1 MSSSAIPQIVL
12 AISALLALGTV
23 LSLAARRLRLPLSFL
38 LVVVGLLLALAA
50 DRVEALSSLRS
61 LTLSPELLVYLFLPT
76 LLFDAAFT
84 IDTRALRQNIVP
96 VLGLAIPAV
105 AITFLL
111 AGLGIHYLLA
121 VPAAAAF
128 LFAALISAADSTA
141 ALDIFNE
148 TAAPKRLT
156 ILAQGENL
164 FNDATAVVLF
174 GIVVTFAGVEGNLFG
189 AGETTLGGGTA
200 HFFKSFFGGL
210 ATGWAIA
217 LLAGKIIELV
227 EDDLIEILLTTAAVY
242 LSFIAGET
250 LIASSGIMSVVGTG
264 LTLGG
269 WGRTKYTPTS
279 LDYLN
284 RFWGYLAFV
293 AHALIF
299 LLVGLMLDVS
309 SLPQYLLPI
318 AIAIPV
324 SLVARAVSIYGLFP
338 LLNRLPWVERA
349 DFPHQTAMAW
359 GGLRGAMCLVLALA
373 IPETYAYREIILN
386 MTVGVVLF
394 SLLVQ
399 GLTLRPLVQ
408 WLGLH
413 QPSIPE
419 RYLLEESLLTAK
431 HRARAM
437 MSDLLEGGVFS
448 DRVVRSLESSYAKQ
462 EEVIQA
468 QIRTVREQ
476 GSIDSWDEFRLL
488 KREHLLFE
496 KRVYRELFE
505 GGQLSEKVYKEL
517 EQSIG
522 MQLDHLRKAEGL
534 PVWTM
539 YSPWGWRFE
548 ANVFRVFDVIAP
560 DSSWVQRYRLR
571 RIAERYEAQWG
582 RLVASKRVLDEIP
595 RIEKHYPKSPEAL
608 EELRGLYSR
617 WHETAR
623 SRLDAVAQ
631 QFPEYVQK
639 VQELMVMRLCL
650 QAEEKTI
657 QELER
662 LEVLPEREARAVREQ
677 LRNQLRRLRERPISE
692 LEPRADELLA
702 KVPFFKGLPREEFE
716 RIVPLLRQR
725 TYLANEIIV
734 RQGALDTSMFLISRG
749 VVRVIVSRETFGEM
763 PVATLLA
770 GDFFGEMAALTANPR
785 TATVKAVTDCS
796 VYVMRAEDLQAVA
809 VLCPVLHEALETKYF
824 QRRAELDED
833 AREDA
838 MNLQHLAANTPPS
851 NL

>member
-12 AISALLALGTV
+12 AVSALLALGTV
-23 LSLAARRLRLPLSFL
+23 LSLVARRLRLPLSFV
-38 LVVVGLLLALAA
+38 LVMVGLGLGVAA
-50 DRVEALSSLRS
+50 SNVEALAPLRS
-61 LTLSPELLVYLFLPT
+61 LSLSPELLVYLFLPT

-84 IDTRALRQNIVP
+84 IDTRSLRQNIVP

-105 AITFLL
+105 AISFLL
-111 AGLGIHYLLA
+111 TGLGIHWLVG
-121 VPAAAAF
+121 VPVAAAF

-164 FNDATAVVLF
+164 FNDAIAVVIF
-174 GIVVTFAGVEGNLFG
+174 GIVVAHAGIGGSLFSAEATTFGQSVAR
-189 AGETTLGGGTA
+189 
-200 HFFKSFFGGL
+200 FFASFFGGL
-210 ATGWAIA
+210 TVGWAIA
-217 LLAGKIIELV
+217 LAAGKVIELV

-250 LIASSGIMSVVGTG
+250 LLASSGIMAVTGTG

-284 RFWGYLAFV
+284 RFWTYLAFV
-293 AHALIF
+293 AHALTF
-299 LLVGLMLDVS
+299 LLVGLMLDVTG
-309 SLPQYLLPI
+309 LAGYLIPI
-318 AIAIPV
+318 AIAVPLAI
-324 SLVARAVSIYGLFP
+324 VARAISIYAIFP

-359 GGLRGAMCLVLALA
+359 GGLRGAMCIMLALA

-399 GLTLRPLVQ
+399 GLTLRPLVHA
-408 WLGLH
+408 LGLH
-413 QPSIPE
+413 QPTIPE
-419 RYLLEESLLTAK
+419 RYLLEESLLAAK
-431 HRARAM
+431 HRARSM
-437 MSDLLEGGVFS
+437 MNDLLRGGVFS
-448 DRVVRSLESSYAKQ
+448 ERVVMSLESAYAQQ
-462 EEVIQA
+462 EQVIQS
-468 QIRTVREQ
+468 QIRAVREQ

-522 MQLDHLRKAEGL
+522 MQLDHLRRAEGL

-539 YSPWGWRFE
+539 YSPWGWRLE
-548 ANVFRVFDVIAP
+548 AQFFRVLDVVAP
-560 DSSWVQRYRLR
+560 DSTWVQRYRLR

-582 RLVASKRVLDEIP
+582 RLVASKRVLEEIP
-595 RIEKHYPKSPEAL
+595 RIEKHYPKSPEAM

-650 QAEEKTI
+650 QAEEETI
-657 QELER
+657 SELER

-677 LRNQLRRLRERPISE
+677 LRDQLRRLRDRPISE

-702 KVPFFKGLPREEFE
+702 KVPFFQGLPAEEFA

-725 TYLANEIIV
+725 TYLANEMIV
-734 RQGALDTSMFLISRG
+734 RQGALDTSMFLIGRG
-749 VVRVIVSRETFGEM
+749 VVRVILSSDKAGEV
-763 PVATLLA
+763 PIATLLA

-785 TATVKAVTDCS
+785 TASVKAVTDCS

-809 VLCPVLHEALETKYF
+809 VVCPVLHESLEAKYF
-824 QRRAELDED
+824 QRRARLDAEAAGDD
-833 AREDA
+833 ATAGIIETSA
-838 MNLQHLAANTPPS
+838 I
-851 NL
+851 

>member
-12 AISALLALGTV
+12 AVSALLALGTV

-38 LVVVGLLLALAA
+38 LVAVGLVLAVAAGRLEALAP
-50 DRVEALSSLRS
+50 LRS

-76 LLFDAAFT
+76 LLFEAAFT
-84 IDTRALRQNIVP
+84 IDTRGLRQNIVP
-96 VLGLAIPAV
+96 VLALAIPAV
-105 AITFLL
+105 AISFLL
-111 AGLGIHYLLA
+111 AGLGVHYL
-121 VPAAAAF
+121 VGIPMAAAF

-174 GIVVTFAGVEGNLFG
+174 GIVVTYAGAQGNLFG
-189 AGETTLGGGTA
+189 AGATTLGGATGL
-200 HFFKSFFGGL
+200 FFLSFFGGL
-210 ATGWAIA
+210 TVGWVVA

-227 EDDLIEILLTTAAVY
+227 EDDLTEILLTTAAVY

-250 LIASSGIMSVVGTG
+250 LLASSGIMAVVGTG

-284 RFWGYLAFV
+284 RFWSYLAFV

-309 SLPQYLLPI
+309 RLTDYLLPI
-318 AIAIPV
+318 AFAIPLAV
-324 SLVARAVSIYGLFP
+324 AARAVSIYAIFP
-338 LLNRLPWVERA
+338 LLNKLPWVERA

-373 IPETYAYREIILN
+373 IPESYAYRDIILN

-399 GLTLRPLVQ
+399 GLTLRPLVR

-437 MSDLLEGGVFS
+437 MNDLLEGGVFS
-448 DRVVRSLESSYAKQ
+448 DRVVRSLERSYAAQ
-462 EEVIQA
+462 EEVIQS
-468 QIRTVREQ
+468 QIRSVREQ
-476 GSIDSWDEFRLL
+476 GAIDSWDDFRLM

-539 YSPWGWRFE
+539 YSPWGWRLE
-548 ANVFRVFDVIAP
+548 ATFFRIFDVVAP
-560 DSSWVQRYRLR
+560 DSTWVQRYRLR

-582 RLVASKRVLDEIP
+582 RLVASKRVLAEIP

-617 WHETAR
+617 WNEAAR

-650 QAEEKTI
+650 QAEEATI

-677 LRNQLRRLRERPISE
+677 LRNQLRLLRDRPIHE
-692 LEPRADELLA
+692 LEPKPEELLA
-702 KVPFFKGLPREEFE
+702 KVPFFKGLPEDEFR

-734 RQGALDTSMFLISRG
+734 RQGALDTSMFLIGRG
-749 VVRVIVSRETFGEM
+749 VVRVIVAREKLGEM

-796 VYVMRAEDLQAVA
+796 MYVMRAEDLQAVA
-809 VLCPVLHEALETKYF
+809 VLCPVLHDALEAKYF

-838 MNLQHLAANTPPS
+838 ASLREMALHAPPA
-851 NL
+851 L

>member
-12 AISALLALGTV
+12 AVSALLALGTV
-23 LSLAARRLRLPLSFL
+23 LSLAARRLRLPLSFVL
-38 LVVVGLLLALAA
+38 ILVGIGLALLSTRL
-50 DRVEALSSLRS
+50 DALAPLRS
-61 LTLSPELLVYLFLPT
+61 LDLSPELLVYLFLPT

-84 IDTRALRQNIVP
+84 MDTRALRQNILQ

-111 AGLGIHYLLA
+111 VALGVHYLLA

-174 GIVVTFAGVEGNLFG
+174 GIVVAYAGVEGNLFG
-189 AGETTLGGGTA
+189 AGETTLSGGFSRFVA
-200 HFFKSFFGGL
+200 SFFGGL
-210 ATGWAIA
+210 TIGWVVA
-217 LLAGKIIELV
+217 LIAGKIIELV
-227 EDDLIEILLTTAAVY
+227 EDDLIEILLTTSAVY
-242 LSFIAGET
+242 LSFIAGES
-250 LIASSGIMSVVGTG
+250 LLASSGIMAVVGTG

-279 LDYLN
+279 LAYLN
-284 RFWGYLAFV
+284 RFWDYLAFIST
-293 AHALIF
+293 ALIF
-299 LLVGLMLDVS
+299 LLVGLMIDVS
-309 SLPQYLLPI
+309 SLSGFWLPI
-318 AIAIPV
+318 AGAIPI
-324 SLVARAVSIYGLFP
+324 SIAARAISIYALFP

-359 GGLRGAMCLVLALA
+359 GGLRGAMCLMLALA
-373 IPETYAYREIILN
+373 IPETYAHREIILS

-431 HRARAM
+431 HRARTM
-437 MSDLLEGGVFS
+437 MSGLLQGGVFS
-448 DRVVRSLESSYAKQ
+448 DRVVKSLEHAYAQQ
-462 EEVIQA
+462 EQVIQT
-468 QIRTVREQ
+468 QIRAVREQ
-476 GSIDSWDEFRLL
+476 GEIDSWDEFRLM

-522 MQLDHLRKAEGL
+522 MQLDHLRRAEGL
-534 PVWTM
+534 PVWTV

-548 ANVFRVFDVIAP
+548 AQFFRLLDVIAP
-560 DSSWVQRYRLR
+560 DSGWVQKYRLR

-595 RIEKHYPKSPEAL
+595 RIEKHYPRSPEAM

-617 WHETAR
+617 WHEAAR

-650 QAEEKTI
+650 QAEEATI

-677 LRNQLRRLRERPISE
+677 LRNHLRRLRERPISE
-692 LEPRADELLA
+692 LEPRPEELLA
-702 KVPFFKGLPREEFE
+702 KVPFFQGLPENEFS

-725 TYLANEIIV
+725 TYLANEVIV
-734 RQGALDTSMFLISRG
+734 RQGALDTSMFLIARG
-749 VVRVIVSRETFGEM
+749 VVRVIVSRDRAGEM
-763 PVATLLA
+763 PIATLLA

-796 VYVMRAEDLQAVA
+796 MYVMRAEDLQAVA
-809 VLCPVLHEALETKYF
+809 VLCPVLHEALEAKYF

-838 MNLQHLAANTPPS
+838 ALMQNVVL
-851 NL
+851 

>member
-12 AISALLALGTV
+12 AVSALLALGTV

-38 LVVVGLLLALAA
+38 LILVGIALAVA
-50 DRVEALSSLRS
+50 ATHLDFLAPLHSLD
-61 LTLSPELLVYLFLPT
+61 LSPELIVYLFLPT

-84 IDTRALRQNIVP
+84 MDSRALRQNILP

-105 AITFLL
+105 AITF
-111 AGLGIHYLLA
+111 GLVGVGIHYALA

-141 ALDIFNE
+141 ALDIFDE

-174 GIVVTFAGVEGNLFG
+174 GLVVAWAGVEGNMFG
-189 AGETTLGGGTA
+189 AGETTLAGGIGRFLTC
-200 HFFKSFFGGL
+200 FFGGL
-210 ATGWAIA
+210 FVGWLIA
-217 LLAGKIIELV
+217 LVAGKIIELV

-242 LSFIAGET
+242 LSFIGGEA
-250 LIASSGIMSVVGTG
+250 LLPSSGIMAVVGTG

-284 RFWGYLAFV
+284 RFWSYLAFV
-293 AHALIF
+293 AQALIF
-299 LLVGLMLDVS
+299 LLVGLMIDVT
-309 SLPQYLLPI
+309 SLSDFLLPV
-318 AIAIPV
+318 AVAIPV
-324 SLVARAVSIYGLFP
+324 TIAARAISIYALFP

-373 IPETYAYREIILN
+373 IPESYAHRDVILA
-386 MTVGVVLF
+386 MTIGVVLF

-399 GLTLRPLVQ
+399 GLTLRPLVR

-437 MSDLLEGGVFS
+437 MNDLLQGGVFS
-448 DRVVRSLESSYAKQ
+448 DRVVKSLESSYAKQ
-462 EEVIQA
+462 EEVIQT
-468 QIRTVREQ
+468 QIRAVREQ
-476 GSIDSWDEFRLL
+476 GSIDSWDDFRLM

-496 KRVYRELFE
+496 RRVYRELFE

-539 YSPWGWRFE
+539 HSPWGWRLE
-548 ANVFRVFDVIAP
+548 AQLFRVLDLVAP
-560 DSSWVQRYRLR
+560 DSTWVQRYRLR

-650 QAEEKTI
+650 QAEEETI
-657 QELER
+657 SELER
-662 LEVLPEREARAVREQ
+662 LGVLPEREARAVREQ
-677 LRNQLRRLRERPISE
+677 LRNQLRRLRNRPIGE
-692 LEPRADELLA
+692 LEPKPGDLLA
-702 KVPFFKGLPREEFE
+702 KVPFFQGLPPEEFQ
-716 RIVPLLRQR
+716 RIVPLLRHR

-734 RQGALDTSMFLISRG
+734 RQGALDTSMFLIGRG
-749 VVRVIVSRETFGEM
+749 VVRVIVSREKVGEM

-796 VYVMRAEDLQAVA
+796 MYVMRAEDLQAVA
-809 VLCPVLHEALETKYF
+809 TLCPVLHDALEQKYF

-833 AREDA
+833 AREEA
-838 MNLQHLAANTPPS
+838 GLVMNVSL
-851 NL
+851 